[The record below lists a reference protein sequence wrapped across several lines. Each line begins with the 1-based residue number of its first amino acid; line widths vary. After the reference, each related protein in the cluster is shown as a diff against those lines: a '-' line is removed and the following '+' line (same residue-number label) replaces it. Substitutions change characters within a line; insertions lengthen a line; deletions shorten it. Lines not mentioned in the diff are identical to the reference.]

1 MKKKRFTWLFV
12 LFVALIL
19 AVPLTGCGQ
28 EGNEEKLMDELEE
41 PEITVKYL
49 SGEYADQILRD
60 GGEKILGTIS
70 LENTGEEKYELTVN
84 SMVIVE
90 SSITDEGYYIADK
103 NLSTTVPLDSEARVT
118 YIKDKEKGPEVMKL
132 NRFIDRVQNDTA
144 AQAESSD
151 SDLTD
156 ENMKLYD
163 VYIIGGNVLMILA
176 QELPNS

>member
-1 MKKKRFTWLFV
+1 MKKKRFTWVFV
-12 LFVALIL
+12 LFMALIL
-19 AVPLTGCGQ
+19 ALALPGCGQ
-28 EGNEEKLMDELEE
+28 SSNEKELMDELEE

-60 GGEKILGTIS
+60 GGEKVLGTIS
-70 LENTGEEKYELTVN
+70 LKNIGEEKYELTVN

-103 NLSTTVPLDSEARVT
+103 NLSSTVPLDSEARVT
-118 YIKDKEKGPEVMKL
+118 YIQDKEKGPQVMKL
-132 NRFIDRVQNDTA
+132 DKFINRVQNDTA

-156 ENMKLYD
+156 ENTKLYD
-163 VYIIGGNVLMILA
+163 VYIIGGNALMILA
-176 QELPNS
+176 KELPDN

>member
-1 MKKKRFTWLFV
+1 MKKERFTWVFV
-12 LFVALIL
+12 LFMVLIL
-19 AVPLTGCGQ
+19 ALALPGCGQ
-28 EGNEEKLMDELEE
+28 NSNEKELMDELEE

-60 GGEKILGTIS
+60 GGEKVLGTIS
-70 LENTGEEKYELTVN
+70 LENIGEEKYELTVN

-103 NLSTTVPLDSEARVT
+103 NLSSTVPLDSEACVT
-118 YIKDKEKGPEVMKL
+118 YIQDKEKGPQVMKL
-132 NRFIDRVQNDTA
+132 DKFINRVQNDTA

-156 ENMKLYD
+156 ENTKLYD
-163 VYIIGGNVLMILA
+163 VYIIGGKALMILA
-176 QELPNS
+176 KELPDN